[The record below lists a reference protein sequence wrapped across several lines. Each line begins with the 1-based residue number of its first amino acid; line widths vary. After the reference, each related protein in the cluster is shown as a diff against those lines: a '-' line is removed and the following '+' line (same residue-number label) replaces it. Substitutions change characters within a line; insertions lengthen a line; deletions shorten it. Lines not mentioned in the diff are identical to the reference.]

1 MSAHTFTTRQK
12 ILIAAVLR
20 TAAEFASPTY
30 DGTTSRH
37 ELTDLAERIDD
48 AHWLSCYTNYDPRP

>member
-30 DGTTSRH
+30 DGTTSH
-37 ELTDLAERIDD
+37 EELIHLAERIDD
-48 AHWLSCYTNYDPRP
+48 AHWLSCYSNYDPR